1 MTDRAQLLALAQ
13 SGDNR
18 AVLKAVIA
26 NSDMPDERRQ
36 LVEMMLDGS
45 APTDEP
51 EPSAPHTIQELRDGD
66 DHDRLARQNDALRA
80 MLHDIGDA
88 LGACGACFGT
98 DETCPDCDG
107 DGAPG
112 TWPPRRDAFEFFLR
126 PVFDRL
132 KRRPMPHAGSGQVD
146 LKQRS
151 ETT

>member
-13 SGDNR
+13 SGDSRR
-18 AVLKAVIA
+18 ALKALLA
-26 NSDMPDERRQ
+26 SSEMPDERRQ

-45 APTDEP
+45 PESHEP
-51 EPSAPHTIQELRDGD
+51 EPSAAPHAMREPD
-66 DHDRLARQNDALRA
+66 DHDRLIRQNDALRA

-112 TWPPRRDAFEFFLR
+112 TWSPRRDAFEFFLR

-132 KRRPMPHAGSGQVD
+132 KRRPMPRAGSGQVD